1 MGTSEK
7 ESEQASVWVAVVLL
21 ALHPWGLWPLGHLI
35 RPGMVSLWAGRS
47 QTQDGDSS
55 GPREEEDG
63 AGEASGP
70 RNPQGGDLDA
80 WDYWV

>member
-35 RPGMVSLWAGRS
+35 RPGMVSL
-47 QTQDGDSS
+47 
-55 GPREEEDG
+55 
-63 AGEASGP
+63 
-70 RNPQGGDLDA
+70 
-80 WDYWV
+80 